1 MIFGAPQ
8 LRVKCGLVIFFE
20 EEELAEAVKAKAQH
34 GDAGNA
40 DMQILG
46 SWNPTWLHKSTFAI
60 IFILFFQDF
69 ESECFFGSQI
79 VLLKI
84 HQFYNPPVVLCF
96 FRGLV
101 DSQDQPLGY
110 TELVPIWYIVGLI

>member
-1 MIFGAPQ
+1 MGM
-8 LRVKCGLVIFFE
+8 
-20 EEELAEAVKAKAQH
+20 LAMLTCKFWGPEIQH
-34 GDAGNA
+34 GFTKALS
-40 DMQILG
+40 QLFSSYFYRIL
-46 SWNPTWLHKSTFAI
+46 NLNVFLVAKLI
-60 IFILFFQDF
+60 
-69 ESECFFGSQI
+69 QI

>member
-1 MIFGAPQ
+1 MSYLPPMIFGASQ

-46 SWNPTWLHKSTFAI
+46 S
-60 IFILFFQDF
+60 
-69 ESECFFGSQI
+69 
-79 VLLKI
+79 
-84 HQFYNPPVVLCF
+84 
-96 FRGLV
+96 
-101 DSQDQPLGY
+101 
-110 TELVPIWYIVGLI
+110 